1 MILEAYMPV
10 YIGVKIFIA
19 YGCTGGQAGPPE
31 VVQEALAD
39 LKKQPE
45 DSRAVWQEVALDQ
58 IDGVSRC
65 RTVEVFHVC
74 PNRLTGSE
82 VGLGLQSST

>member
-39 LKKQPE
+39 LKS
-45 DSRAVWQEVALDQ
+45 SRLENSCV
-58 IDGVSRC
+58 
-65 RTVEVFHVC
+65 HVVYTSHIYA
-74 PNRLTGSE
+74 N
-82 VGLGLQSST
+82 STE

>member
-19 YGCTGGQAGPPE
+19 YGCTPGRAGPPE

-39 LKKQPE
+39 LKKPRQNFYLFIHFYFN
-45 DSRAVWQEVALDQ
+45 SNK
-58 IDGVSRC
+58 
-65 RTVEVFHVC
+65 RT
-74 PNRLTGSE
+74 
-82 VGLGLQSST
+82 QA

>member
-19 YGCTGGQAGPPE
+19 YGCTGGRAGPPE

-39 LKKQPE
+39 LKKPRQNW
-45 DSRAVWQEVALDQ
+45 SRDHFEATQKANFSILKPKFLV
-58 IDGVSRC
+58 R
-65 RTVEVFHVC
+65 
-74 PNRLTGSE
+74 
-82 VGLGLQSST
+82 

>member
-19 YGCTGGQAGPPE
+19 YGCTGGRAGPPE

-39 LKKQPE
+39 LK
-45 DSRAVWQEVALDQ
+45 S
-58 IDGVSRC
+58 
-65 RTVEVFHVC
+65 C
-74 PNRLTGSE
+74 PNCFKGEGVIWVMSKRNG
-82 VGLGLQSST
+82 VFFLGFLP

>member
-19 YGCTGGQAGPPE
+19 YGCTGGRAGPPE

-39 LKKQPE
+39 LKR
-45 DSRAVWQEVALDQ
+45 S
-58 IDGVSRC
+58 
-65 RTVEVFHVC
+65 
-74 PNRLTGSE
+74 
-82 VGLGLQSST
+82 

>member
-19 YGCTGGQAGPPE
+19 YGCTGRRAGPPE

-39 LKKQPE
+39 LKSAPMSYMVTISPQVQAIYFRFCYFYVICCK
-45 DSRAVWQEVALDQ
+45 L
-58 IDGVSRC
+58 
-65 RTVEVFHVC
+65 
-74 PNRLTGSE
+74 
-82 VGLGLQSST
+82 